1 MTFRYLGS
9 KSRLADPLSE
19 IIASPARGDGRFIDA
34 FAGTG
39 TVAEIAATNGWPV
52 HVNDALPSAIAMST
66 ARLLSIGEVAFK
78 YLGGYAAV
86 VGKLNAAVATPGY
99 FYRTYSP
106 ASFAFDADGIKR
118 MYLTEENAARLDA
131 MRSQIAKWK
140 DDALISDDE
149 ECLLL
154 ADLISAVN
162 RVANIAGTY
171 GCYLSKWQ
179 ANSQRLLELTVRSLR
194 VAPIDRTSRI
204 GNAEELRVEKN
215 DLVYLDPP
223 YTKRQYASYYHIL
236 DSIVLNDQPFVEG
249 VSGLRPWQSKA
260 STFCYKRRA
269 LDALID
275 LMANIGSSRI
285 LLSYSSEGHIQLHDL
300 MEALDKMG
308 DYQITEIDGV
318 GRYRPNVVASA
329 RGNAV
334 TEYIVDF
341 RHRFG
346 PPKSGNAMAGVEIQY
361 A

>member
-9 KSRLADPLSE
+9 KSRLADPLSQL
-19 IIASPARGDGRFIDA
+19 IGAPDRDDARFIDA

-39 TVAEIAATNGWPV
+39 AVAEIAASNGWSV
-52 HVNDALPSAIAMST
+52 QINDALPSAIVMST
-66 ARLLSIGEVAFK
+66 ARLLSDGEVTFAN
-78 YLGGYAAV
+78 LGGYSKAV
-86 VGKLNAAVATPGY
+86 DRLNAIEAKAGY
-99 FYRTYSP
+99 FHRTYSP
-106 ASFAFDADGIKR
+106 ASEGFDAAGVKR
-118 MYLTEENAARLDA
+118 MYLTERNASRLDA
-131 MRSQIAKWK
+131 MRDQIADWK
-140 DDALISDDE
+140 ADAQINDDE

-179 ANSQRLLELTVRSLR
+179 ANSQRLLEMTARTLR
-194 VAPIDRTSRI
+194 PNPVDRQSRV
-204 GNAEELRVEKN
+204 GNAEELRVQKQ

-236 DSIVLNDQPFVEG
+236 DSIVLDDQPSVEG
-249 VSGLRPWQSKA
+249 VSGLRPWQAKA

-275 LMANIGSSRI
+275 LMAGIGSSRI
-285 LLSYSSEGHIQLHDL
+285 LLSYSSEGHIDL
-300 MEALDKMG
+300 DDLVEALSEMG
-308 DYQITEIDGV
+308 DFDIHAIDGV

-329 RGNAV
+329 RGDAV

-341 RHRFG
+341 RR
-346 PPKSGNAMAGVEIQY
+346 PVSSGEERGAATNMEVLFV
-361 A
+361 